1 MTDKPKT
8 FTFVSRTAPYGSQR
22 PRLCL
27 DAALATAVFEQQVNY
42 LFIDDGVYQLLK
54 NQNAEGIRSKTL
66 GNALETLAL
75 YGIENVLVDRSSL
88 AERGLT
94 PADLLREV
102 TECNN
107 DEIAKVLQRSDY
119 VFNL

>member
-42 LFIDDGVYQLLK
+42 MFIDDGVYQLLK